1 MPANRHEADKANE
14 GQRLNK
20 VLAHAGVASRRACD
34 ALIEAGRVCV
44 NSVVVRTLGTRVDP
58 AHDRIEVDGR
68 AVSALDELAYYVV
81 YKPVGHVST
90 VSDPQGRPTVLD
102 LLPPKVRRAT
112 ARVYPVG
119 RLDLDSEGLVLLT
132 NDGALT
138 QRLLH
143 PRYGHVKEYL
153 VLIRGNVTERDVA
166 RLGAGVDIAD
176 QRLAVGRM
184 RIAPRAWA
192 WRGQAA
198 TPQQR
203 WVSIELTEGR
213 KRQVRRMI
221 HALSFGVARLV
232 RVRLGPLDLG
242 DLRPGQSRSLSDA
255 ERRALRRSVGLDEE
269 SVCTTARQ
277 DETSEG
283 YFDRN

>member
-1 MPANRHEADKANE
+1 MPANRREKSEASV

-20 VLAHAGVASRRACD
+20 VMAHAGVASRRACD
-34 ALIEAGRVCV
+34 ALIEAGRVRV
-44 NSVVVRTLGTRVDP
+44 NGAVVEALGTRVDP
-58 AHDRIEVDGR
+58 AHDRIEVDGH
-68 AVSALDELAYYVV
+68 VISAPDALAHYLV

-102 LLPPKVRRAT
+102 LLPRKVRRAT

-119 RLDLDSEGLVLLT
+119 RLDIDSEGLVFLT
-132 NDGALT
+132 NDGELT

-153 VLIRGNVTERDVA
+153 VLIHGHVTERDVA
-166 RLGAGVDIAD
+166 RLAVGVDIAD
-176 QRLAVGRM
+176 QRLAKGRM
-184 RIAPRAWA
+184 RIAPRSWA

-198 TPQQR
+198 TPRQR

-213 KRQVRRMI
+213 KRQVRRMV
-221 HALSFGVARLV
+221 HALNHRVARLV

-242 DLRPGQSRSLSDA
+242 DLQPGRGRSLTND
-255 ERRALRRSVGLDEE
+255 EVRALRRSVGM
-269 SVCTTARQ
+269 
-277 DETSEG
+277 
-283 YFDRN
+283 DRKKR